1 MDFYAHIRKI
11 IHVDMDAFYASVE
24 QKDRPELKGQPIAVG
39 GSSQRGVVAAAS
51 YEARKFGVRSALSSV
66 VAKRNC
72 PELIFVKPR
81 FDRYR
86 EISNQIKE
94 IFHEFTDLVEPLSL
108 DEAYLD
114 VTDNKKDQESATYLA
129 RDIRNRIYEKTG
141 LHASAGISI
150 NKFLAKV
157 ASDIN
162 KPNGQKTIS
171 PKEVIP
177 FLEGLEIGDFHGI
190 GKKTAEKM
198 NRLGIFN
205 GADLKSRSL
214 EFLLQH
220 FGKRGNHYYQ
230 IVRGLHLSDVQPTRI
245 RKSVG
250 AERTFSENLIAE
262 NDLLEKIDHIADEVA
277 SRLKKHQLSGKT
289 ITLKIKYSDFT
300 IKTRSITLEDNL
312 SQKNKIYNYAVA
324 LLRQESLERSVR
336 LLGITVSNFRTEVR
350 EENNFIYRQLKIP
363 F

>member
-277 SRLKKHQLSGKT
+277 ARLKKHQLSGKT

>member
-1 MDFYAHIRKI
+1 MDFYPHIRKI
-11 IHVDMDAFYASVE
+11 VHIDMDAFYASVE
-24 QKDRPELKGQPIAVG
+24 QNDRPELKGQPIAVG

-51 YEARKFGVRSALSSV
+51 YEARKFGVKSALSSV
-66 VAKRNC
+66 IAKRNC
-72 PELIFVKPR
+72 PDLIFIKPR

-86 EISNQIKE
+86 EISLQIRE
-94 IFHEFTDLVEPLSL
+94 IFYEYTDLVEPLSL

-114 VTDNKKDQESATYLA
+114 VTDNKKNMLSATYLA
-129 RDIRNRIYEKTG
+129 QNIRDQIYKKTG

-162 KPNGQKTIS
+162 KPNGQKTIP
-171 PKEVIP
+171 PKEVLS
-177 FLEGLEIGDFHGI
+177 FLEDLAIEDFHGI

-198 NRLGIFN
+198 YQLGIFK
-205 GADLKSRSL
+205 GADLKQKSM

-230 IVRGLHLSDVQPTRI
+230 IVRGLHLSEVQPTRI

-250 AERTFSENLIAE
+250 AERTFSDNLIAE
-262 NDLLEKIDHIADEVA
+262 VDLLEKIDHIAVEVA
-277 SRLKKHQLSGKT
+277 ERLKKHNLSGKT
-289 ITLKIKYSDFT
+289 ITLKIKYNDFV
-300 IKTRSITLEDNL
+300 IKTRSVTLHDYL
-312 SQKNKIYNYAVA
+312 SQKAKIYNYAVA
-324 LLRQESLERSVR
+324 LLRQESLEKSVR
-336 LLGITVSNFRTEVR
+336 LLGITISSFKTDLKEK
-350 EENNFIYRQLKIP
+350 NNIIYKQLKIP

>member
-1 MDFYAHIRKI
+1 MDFYPHIRKI

-24 QKDRPELKGQPIAVG
+24 QNDRPELKGHPIAVG

-51 YEARKFGVRSALSSV
+51 YEARKFGVKSALSSI

-72 PELIFVKPR
+72 PDLIFVKPR

-86 EISNQIKE
+86 ELSMQIRE
-94 IFHEFTDLVEPLSL
+94 IFYDYTDLVEPLSL

-114 VTDNKKDQESATYLA
+114 VTDNKKDQESATYMA
-129 RDIRNRIYEKTG
+129 RDIRNKIKEKTG
-141 LHASAGISI
+141 LDASAGISI

-162 KPNGQKTIS
+162 KPNGQKTIP
-171 PKEVIP
+171 PKEVLS
-177 FLEGLEIGDFHGI
+177 FLSDLAIKDFHGI

-198 NRLGIFN
+198 YQLGIFT
-205 GADLKSRSL
+205 GADLKEKSM

-230 IVRGLHLSDVQPTRI
+230 IVRGLHLSEVQPMRI

-250 AERTFSENLIAE
+250 AERTFSDNLIAE
-262 NDLLEKIDHIADEVA
+262 DDLLEKIDYIADEVA
-277 SRLKKHQLSGKT
+277 ERLKKNKLSGKT
-289 ITLKIKYSDFT
+289 LTLKIKYSDFV
-300 IKTRSITLEDNL
+300 IKTRSISLDDYL
-312 SQKNKIYNYAVA
+312 SQKNKLYNYAVA
-324 LLRQESLERSVR
+324 LLRQESLEKSVR
-336 LLGITVSNFRTEVR
+336 LLGITVSNFKNEVK
-350 EENNFIYRQLKIP
+350 EKNNFSYRQLKIP

>member
-1 MDFYAHIRKI
+1 MDFYPHIRKI

-24 QKDRPELKGQPIAVG
+24 QNDRPELKGLPIAVG

-86 EISNQIKE
+86 EISNQIRE

-114 VTDNKKDQESATYLA
+114 VTENKKDQESATYLA
-129 RDIRNRIYEKTG
+129 RDIRNMIHEKTG
-141 LHASAGISI
+141 LYASAGISI

-177 FLEGLEIGDFHGI
+177 FLEALEIGDFHGI

-205 GADLKSRSL
+205 GADLKSKSL

-277 SRLKKHQLSGKT
+277 ERLGKHQLSGKT

-300 IKTRSITLEDNL
+300 IKTRSITLEDHL

>member
-1 MDFYAHIRKI
+1 MDFYPHIRKI

-114 VTDNKKDQESATYLA
+114 VTENKKDQESATYLA
-129 RDIRNRIYEKTG
+129 RDIRNMIYEKTG
-141 LHASAGISI
+141 LYASAGISI

-205 GADLKSRSL
+205 GADLKSKSL

-277 SRLKKHQLSGKT
+277 ARLKKHQLSGKT

>member
-1 MDFYAHIRKI
+1 MDFYPHIRKI

-24 QKDRPELKGQPIAVG
+24 QNDRPELKGLPIAVG

-86 EISNQIKE
+86 EISNQIRE

-114 VTDNKKDQESATYLA
+114 VTENKKDQESATYLA
-129 RDIRNRIYEKTG
+129 RDIRKMIYEKTG
-141 LHASAGISI
+141 LYASAGISI

-177 FLEGLEIGDFHGI
+177 FLEALEIGDFHGI

-205 GADLKSRSL
+205 GADLKSKSL

-262 NDLLEKIDHIADEVA
+262 NDLLEKIDYIADEVA
-277 SRLKKHQLSGKT
+277 ERLGKHQLSGKT

-300 IKTRSITLEDNL
+300 IKTRSITLEDHL

>member
-1 MDFYAHIRKI
+1 MDFYPHIRKI

-24 QKDRPELKGQPIAVG
+24 QNDRPELKGLPIAVG

-86 EISNQIKE
+86 EISNQIRE

-114 VTDNKKDQESATYLA
+114 VTENKKDQESATYLA
-129 RDIRNRIYEKTG
+129 RDIRKMIHEKTG
-141 LHASAGISI
+141 LYASAGISI

-171 PKEVIP
+171 PKAVIP
-177 FLEGLEIGDFHGI
+177 FLEGLAIGDFHGI

-205 GADLKSRSL
+205 GADLKSKSL

-250 AERTFSENLIAE
+250 AERTFSENIIAE

-277 SRLKKHQLSGKT
+277 ERLKKHQLSGKT

-300 IKTRSITLEDNL
+300 IKTRSITLEDHL
-312 SQKNKIYNYAVA
+312 SQKNKIHNYAVA

-336 LLGITVSNFRTEVR
+336 LLGITVSNFPTEVR